1 MEFRFRAKQIFEE
14 WDCFDFAVAALS
26 KEVIQLCFSAVAHP
40 DEDEPYTRLKE
51 DLLQQHSLTKYQR
64 IERMHA
70 VGGLGS
76 RRPTQ
81 LLAEMMEL
89 CPDDEEASCFF
100 EFLFLQR
107 LPAWLRVQL
116 EADDQADIRQLVT
129 REDRLFALG
138 IPCWGEQRMELSFQ
152 GCRFTWTF
160 LLAYVQF
167 AIIGVQ
173 LLVDPAANRLVY
185 TASLQAFATV
195 SAPTAA
201 ACAAC
206 GGNQQDSKVSPSS
219 TASAVAGRR
228 DSRFSPSQTIAAEAA
243 QVDSRISPPSAA
255 RAGAAAAAEATQLD
269 SRISPHSAAQAGV
282 AATAEAPP
290 LLSPQWVKEFLEEF
304 TDVVCASKVLPPQW
318 SDVEHHIKMTGPP
331 TTARFHRLDAE
342 KLAAAKAEFLQL
354 EKDRIVRRSD
364 SPWSSPLHM
373 VQKADGSW
381 QPC

>member
-1 MEFRFRAKQIFEE
+1 MANRVNITLPPFWADNAAGWFVHVEFRFRAKQIFEE
-14 WDCFDFAVAALS
+14 WDRFDFAVAALS
-26 KEVIQLCFSAVAHP
+26 KEVIQLCFAAVAHP
-40 DEDEPYTRLKE
+40 DEGEPYTRLKE

-64 IERMHA
+64 IERLHA

-100 EFLFLQR
+100 VFLFLQR

-129 REDRLFALG
+129 RADRLFALG

-152 GCRFTWTF
+152 GRHFTWTF
-160 LLAYVQF
+160 LLADVQF

-173 LLVDPAANRLVY
+173 LLVDPEVTPSGYRFAAGFCNSVRSHRRGMR
-185 TASLQAFATV
+185 SLQGQSTGQQGLSFFNSVRRGGPAGQQALSFA
-195 SAPTAA
+195 A
-201 ACAAC
+201 
-206 GGNQQDSKVSPSS
+206 
-219 TASAVAGRR
+219 
-228 DSRFSPSQTIAAEAA
+228 AAEAT

-255 RAGAAAAAEATQLD
+255 RAGVAAA
-269 SRISPHSAAQAGV
+269 
-282 AATAEAPP
+282 AEAPP

-304 TDVVCASKVLPPQW
+304 ADVVCASKVLPPVG

-331 TTARFHRLDAE
+331 IAARFRRLDVE

-373 VQKADGSW
+373 VRKADGSW